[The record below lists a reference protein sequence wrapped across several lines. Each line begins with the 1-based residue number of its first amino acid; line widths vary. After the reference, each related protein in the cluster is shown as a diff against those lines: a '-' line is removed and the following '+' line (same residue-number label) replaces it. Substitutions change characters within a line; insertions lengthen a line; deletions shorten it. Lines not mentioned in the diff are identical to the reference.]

1 MKKFT
6 NNKLMFLIVLIVFAL
21 FNALFFIIAGSTHA
35 LAGNKTGM
43 WISFGFLELSFVL
56 TGGIA
61 LFIQVKNKNN
71 AVMLEPIFFVQ
82 VGYLALSVLANAI
95 MMAASKYAWQAPV
108 IVNIIFLAIYAVLLL
123 LSYKAFSRVR
133 ENTEHQKAKVQE
145 LRQTT
150 IKVNSLIYLAKDE
163 EVKKAIKKLKED
175 LDYSSPMSTPD
186 CAEYE
191 QQLAEMIDTLKTL
204 LSTDSD
210 SETILSAVAEA
221 ENVLRIRNQMLM
233 ATRR

>member
-1 MKKFT
+1 MKKLFSS
-6 NNKLMFLIVLIVFAL
+6 KLAFIISLIVFVV
-21 FNALFFIIAGSTHA
+21 FNALFFIIAGSTGA
-35 LAGNKTGM
+35 LKHMKAGM
-43 WISFGFLELSFVL
+43 WVSFAFLEVTFIIICCMTLFLKAKSGSSVTALIPVYSIFGGYVVISFVANLIMLFATGKLWQIPLIINILIHAAFFILFFIKVRYLSSV
-56 TGGIA
+56 
-61 LFIQVKNKNN
+61 N
-71 AVMLEPIFFVQ
+71 A
-82 VGYLALSVLANAI
+82 
-95 MMAASKYAWQAPV
+95 K
-108 IVNIIFLAIYAVLLL
+108 
-123 LSYKAFSRVR
+123 
-133 ENTEHQKAKVQE
+133 TEHKNAKVQE

-163 EVKKAIKKLKED
+163 EVKKAIRKLKET
-175 LDYSSPMSTPD
+175 LDYSSPMSTPE